1 MHLLKCA
8 RTWPD
13 EFHRVEV
20 RVDQACRKRAPVP
33 EFTHLT
39 VFLFFVFFSHSAS
52 SRSFLGDY
60 FKIQVAHGGGKKK
73 SHGKEKKNNKHVTE
87 FSLCAKF
94 CARILHQSSLLIL
107 KTFLKVGTTFPTEME
122 QGRLL

>member
-1 MHLLKCA
+1 MSFTEWRSEWTRLAA
-8 RTWPD
+8 REPLCLSLHTSL
-13 EFHRVEV
+13 FF
-20 RVDQACRKRAPVP
+20 C
-33 EFTHLT
+33 
-39 VFLFFVFFSHSAS
+39 FLFF
-52 SRSFLGDY
+52 FLILPHLDLSWVTTSK
-60 FKIQVAHGGGKKK
+60 FRLPMVGGEKK

>member
-1 MHLLKCA
+1 MSFTEWRSEWTRLAA
-8 RTWPD
+8 REPLCLSLHTSL
-13 EFHRVEV
+13 FF
-20 RVDQACRKRAPVP
+20 C
-33 EFTHLT
+33 
-39 VFLFFVFFSHSAS
+39 FLFFFSHSAS

-60 FKIQVAHGGGKKK
+60 FKIQVAHGGGEKK

-94 CARILHQSSLLIL
+94 CARILHQSSLIIL